1 MFKNYFKTTFR
12 NLWKTKGYSLLNM
25 GGLAIGIACAAL
37 IFLWVEDELTFNQY
51 FSNRDNLYKVK
62 DRQTYNGTTFT
73 FDATPALLAQGMKSE
88 IPGIKN
94 TTRSSWSNRILF
106 SFNGKEIYE
115 EGVYVDSSFFSMFH
129 LDFIKGDPAH
139 AFDQI
144 YSVVVTEK
152 MAMKFFESTDVVGK
166 TLTINNKKSYVVT
179 GVIKDLPK
187 NVSLRFD
194 WLSSF
199 KIFEGENTWLK
210 EWGNNGVTTYAETE
224 ANADIS
230 NINKKLYGY
239 VGTKS
244 QGATAKMSIYPMS
257 RWRLYDR
264 YDDNGKEIQGSMR
277 YVQLFSLIAWIILII
292 ACINFM
298 NLATARSEK
307 RAKEVGVR
315 KVLGVSRTN
324 LITQFIGESLI
335 MSFIS
340 TFLAI
345 GLIYLL
351 LPAFNMLVHKELTV
365 SVFNPFHFG
374 AMITISLICGL
385 IAGSYPA
392 FYLSSFNPI
401 GVLKGLK
408 QKSNSGVDFIR
419 KGLVVL
425 QFVISV
431 TFIICTIIIYQQIQ
445 HIKDRSLGYNKEG
458 LVYLN
463 VTGNMKTNFG
473 VIKNDLQQTGVVKN
487 AALSNQMV
495 LQISS
500 NSGNFSWEGKDA
512 GKEVLITVEAVTPG
526 YISTMDMQI
535 KEGHDF
541 YPDMKANTGNVII
554 NEALAKIVNNKN
566 IIGSV
571 ISRGDGT
578 KNTVVG
584 VVKDFIYND
593 MYSTGAPL
601 ILFCDT
607 SSWTNYMTLRLTDQ
621 ANLSTTL
628 AQIENVIKKD
638 NPGYPVEYKFVDDT
652 FSKIFT
658 TETLIGKLAG
668 IFALLAIAISC
679 MGLFWLSAY
688 TAEKRTK
695 EIGIRKVLGSSILGL
710 VGLLSKDFIKLVAIS
725 CLIAFPIAWWTMKN
739 GLEEYA
745 YRIDISWMVFVA
757 AGILALTI
765 AMITVSFQAIKAAI
779 SNPVKSIRTE

>member
-12 NLWKTKGYSLLNM
+12 NLWKTKGYSLLNI

-37 IFLWVEDELTFNQY
+37 IFLWVEDELTFDHY
-51 FSNRDNLYKVK
+51 FNNRANLYKVK

-73 FDATPALLAQGMKSE
+73 FDATPGPLANGMKSE

-94 TTRSSWSNRILF
+94 TARCSWGNRVLF
-106 SFNGKEIYE
+106 SINDKEIYE
-115 EGVYVDSSFFSMFH
+115 EGSYVDSSFFSMFH
-129 LDFIKGDPAH
+129 LDFIKGNPVH
-139 AFDQI
+139 AFDQL
-144 YSVVVTEK
+144 YAVVLSQK
-152 MAMKFFESTDVVGK
+152 MALKFFESTDVVGK
-166 TLTINNKKSYVVT
+166 SLTINNKKSYVVT
-179 GVIKDLPK
+179 GVFKDLPK
-187 NVSLRFD
+187 NVSFSFD
-194 WLSSF
+194 WLSPF
-199 KIFEGENTWLK
+199 KIVENENAWLK
-210 EWGNNGVTTYAETE
+210 EWGNNGVVTYAETE
-224 ANADIS
+224 QNADIS
-230 NINKKLYGY
+230 NINKKLYGF
-239 VGTKS
+239 VGTKA
-244 QGATAKMSIYPMS
+244 QGAAAKMSIYPMS
-257 RWRLYDR
+257 RWRLYDS
-264 YDDNGKEIQGSMR
+264 YDNGKEIQGR
-277 YVQLFSLIAWIILII
+277 IKYVNLFSLIAWIILII

-315 KVLGVSRTN
+315 KVLGVSKIK

-351 LPAFNMLVHKELTV
+351 LPAFNTLVQKEL
-365 SVFNPFHFG
+365 SVNIFNPVHIG
-374 AMITISLICGL
+374 AMTAIALLCGL

-408 QKSNSGVDFIR
+408 LKSNSSVGFIR

-431 TFIICTIIIYQQIQ
+431 TFIIGTIIIYQQIQ
-445 HIKDRSLGYNKEG
+445 HIKDRSLGYTKEG

-463 VTGNMKTNFG
+463 VTGNMKTNFE

-487 AALSNQMV
+487 ATLSTNII
-495 LQISS
+495 LQLGNSS
-500 NSGNFSWEGKDA
+500 SNFSWEGKAPD
-512 GKEVLITVEAVTPG
+512 KEVLITVEAVTPG
-526 YISTMDMQI
+526 YIPTMDMQL

-541 YPDMKANTGNVII
+541 YPDMKANTGTVII
-554 NEALAKIVNNKN
+554 NEALAKIINNKD

-578 KNTVVG
+578 KNTIVG
-584 VVKDFIYND
+584 VVKDFLYND
-593 MYSTGAPL
+593 MYSAGAPL
-601 ILFCDT
+601 ILLCDT
-607 SSWTNYMTLRLTDQ
+607 SAFINYLTLRITGK

-652 FSKIFT
+652 FSKLFT

-668 IFALLAIAISC
+668 IFALLAILISC
-679 MGLFWLSAY
+679 MGLFGLSAY
-688 TAEKRTK
+688 TAEIRTK
-695 EIGIRKVLGSSILGL
+695 EIGIRKVLGASTSGL
-710 VGLLSKDFIKLVAIS
+710 AGLLSKDFIKLVAIS
-725 CLIAFPIAWWTMKN
+725 CIIAFPIAWWIMRN
-739 GLEEYA
+739 WLDSYA
-745 YRIDISWMVFVA
+745 YRINISWIVFVA
-757 AGILALTI
+757 AGILALII
-765 AMITVSFQAIKAAI
+765 AMITVSFQAVKAAV

>member
-1 MFKNYFKTTFR
+1 MIKNYFKTTFR
-12 NLWKTKGYSLLNM
+12 NLWKTKGYSLLNI

-37 IFLWVEDELTFNQY
+37 ILLWVEDELTFDHY
-51 FSNRDNLYKVK
+51 FSNRENLYKVK

-73 FDATPALLAQGMKSE
+73 FDATPGLLAQGMKSE
-88 IPGIKN
+88 ILGIKN
-94 TTRSSWSNRILF
+94 TARSSWSNRALF
-106 SFNGKEIYE
+106 SLNGKEIYE
-115 EGVYVDSSFFSMFH
+115 EGAYVDSSFFSMFH

-139 AFDQI
+139 AFDQL
-144 YSVVVTEK
+144 YAVVISEK

-166 TLTINNKKSYVVT
+166 TLTINNKKSYVVS

-187 NVSLRFD
+187 NVSFRFD

-199 KIFEGENTWLK
+199 KIMEDENPWLK
-210 EWGNNGVTTYAETE
+210 EWGNNGIITYAEIE
-224 ANADIS
+224 PNADIS
-230 NINKKLYGY
+230 NINNKLYGY
-239 VGTKS
+239 IQSKS
-244 QGATAKMSIYPMS
+244 SGATAKMSIYPMN
-257 RWRLYDR
+257 RWRLYDS
-264 YDDNGKEIQGSMR
+264 YENGKEIQGR
-277 YVQLFSLIAWIILII
+277 IKYVNLFSLIAWIILII

-315 KVLGVSRTN
+315 KVLGVSKIK

-335 MSFIS
+335 MSCIS
-340 TFLAI
+340 TFLAT
-345 GLIYLL
+345 GLIYLF
-351 LPAFNMLVHKELTV
+351 LPAFNTLVQKEL
-365 SVFNPFHFG
+365 SVNFFNPVHIG
-374 AMITISLICGL
+374 AMTVIAMLCGL

-408 QKSNSGVDFIR
+408 LKSNSSVGFIR

-431 TFIICTIIIYQQIQ
+431 TFIIGTIIIYQQIQ

-463 VTGNMKTNFG
+463 VTGNMKTNFE

-487 AALSNQMV
+487 ATLSSSLV
-495 LQISS
+495 LQLGS
-500 NSGNFSWEGKDA
+500 NSSSFSWEGKEA
-512 GKEVLITVEAVTPG
+512 GKEVLITLESVTPG
-526 YISTMDMQI
+526 YISTMDMQL

-541 YPDMKANTGNVII
+541 YPDTKANTGTVII
-554 NEALAKIVNNKN
+554 NEALAKIINNKN

-571 ISRGDGT
+571 ISRGDGS

-584 VVKDFIYND
+584 VVKDFLYND
-593 MYSTGAPL
+593 MYSAGAPL

-607 SSWTNYMTLRLTDQ
+607 SAFINYLTLRLTDN
-621 ANLSTTL
+621 ANLSTAI
-628 AQIENVIKKD
+628 AQIENVIKRD

-668 IFALLAIAISC
+668 IFALLAILISC
-679 MGLFWLSAY
+679 MGLFGLSAY

-695 EIGIRKVLGSSILGL
+695 EIGIRKVLGASTSGL
-710 VGLLSKDFIKLVAIS
+710 AGLLSKDFIKLVAIS
-725 CLIAFPIAWWTMKN
+725 CLIAFPIAWWMMRN
-739 GLEEYA
+739 WLDSYA
-745 YRIDISWMVFVA
+745 YRINISWTVFIA
-757 AGILALTI
+757 AGILALII
-765 AMITVSFQAIKAAI
+765 AMITVSFQAVKAAV

>member
-1 MFKNYFKTTFR
+1 MKNYFKTTFR
-12 NLWKTKGYSLLNM
+12 NLWKTKGYSLLNI

-37 IFLWVEDELTFNQY
+37 IFLWVEDELTFNHY

-73 FDATPALLAQGMKSE
+73 FDSTPGLLAQGMKSE

-94 TTRSSWSNRILF
+94 AARSSWSNRVLF
-106 SFNGKEIYE
+106 SLNGKEIYE
-115 EGVYVDSSFFSMFH
+115 EGSYVDSSFFSMFN

-139 AFDQI
+139 VFDQL
-144 YSVVVTEK
+144 YSVVLSEK
-152 MAMKFFESTDVVGK
+152 MAIKFFESTDVVGK
-166 TLTINNKKSYVVT
+166 TLTINNKKSYVIT
-179 GVIKDLPK
+179 GVIKDLPN
-187 NVSLRFD
+187 NVSFRFD

-199 KIFEGENTWLK
+199 KIMEDENAWLK
-210 EWGNNGVTTYAETE
+210 EWGNNGVITYAETE
-224 ANADIS
+224 PNADIS
-230 NINKKLYGY
+230 NINNKLYGY
-239 VGTKS
+239 IQSKS
-244 QGATAKMSIYPMS
+244 SGATAKMSIYPMN
-257 RWRLYDR
+257 RWRMYDS
-264 YDDNGKEIQGSMR
+264 YDNGKEIQGR
-277 YVQLFSLIAWIILII
+277 IKYVNLFSLIAWIILII

-315 KVLGVSRTN
+315 KVLGVSKIK
-324 LITQFIGESLI
+324 LIAQFIGESLI

-345 GLIYLL
+345 GLIYLF
-351 LPAFNMLVHKELTV
+351 LPAFNALVQKEL
-365 SVFNPFHFG
+365 SINIFNPVHIG
-374 AMITISLICGL
+374 VLTAIALLCGL

-408 QKSNSGVDFIR
+408 LKSNSSVGFIR

-431 TFIICTIIIYQQIQ
+431 TFIIGTIIIYQQIQ

-458 LVYLN
+458 LVYMN
-463 VTGNMKTNFG
+463 VTGNMKANFG
-473 VIKNDLQQTGVVKN
+473 IIKDDLQQTGVVKN
-487 AALSNQMV
+487 ATLSTSMV
-495 LQISS
+495 LQFAS
-500 NSGNFSWEGKDA
+500 NSSSFSWEGKEA
-512 GKEVLITVEAVTPG
+512 GKEVLITMESVTPG
-526 YISTMDMQI
+526 YISTMDMQL

-541 YPDMKANTGNVII
+541 YPDMKANIGNVII
-554 NEALAKIVNNKN
+554 NEALAKIINNKH

-571 ISRGDGT
+571 ISRGDGS

-584 VVKDFIYND
+584 LVKDFLYND
-593 MYSTGAPL
+593 MYSAGAPL

-607 SSWTNYMTLRLTDQ
+607 SSNSYIGYLTLRLTDH
-621 ANLSTTL
+621 ANLSTAL

-652 FSKIFT
+652 FSKLFT

-668 IFALLAIAISC
+668 IFALLAILISC
-679 MGLFWLSAY
+679 MGLFGLSAY

-695 EIGIRKVLGSSILGL
+695 EIGIRKVLGASTSGL
-710 VGLLSKDFIKLVAIS
+710 AGLLSKDFIKLVAIS
-725 CLIAFPIAWWTMKN
+725 CLIAFPIAWWMMKN
-739 GLEEYA
+739 WLDSYH
-745 YRIDISWMVFVA
+745 YRIDISWIVFFV
-757 AGILALTI
+757 AGILSLII
-765 AMITVSFQAIKAAI
+765 AMITVSIQAIKAAI
-779 SNPVKSIRTE
+779 ANPVKSLRTE

>member
-1 MFKNYFKTTFR
+1 MLKNYFKTTFR

-129 LDFIKGDPAH
+129 LDFIKGDPTH

-679 MGLFWLSAY
+679 MGLFGLSAY

>member
-12 NLWKTKGYSLLNM
+12 NLWKTKGYSLLNI

-37 IFLWVEDELTFNQY
+37 IFLWVEDELTFDHY

-73 FDATPALLAQGMKSE
+73 FDATPGLLAQRMRSE

-94 TTRSSWSNRILF
+94 TARSSWSNRVLF
-106 SFNGKEIYE
+106 SLNGKEIYE
-115 EGVYVDSSFFSMFH
+115 EGVFVDSSFFSMFH
-129 LDFIKGDPAH
+129 LDFIKGDPAR
-139 AFDQI
+139 AFDQL
-144 YSVVVTEK
+144 YAVVISEK
-152 MAMKFFESTDVVGK
+152 MAMKFFESTNVVGK
-166 TLTINNKKSYVVT
+166 TLIINNKKSYVVS

-187 NVSLRFD
+187 NVSFNFD

-199 KIFEGENTWLK
+199 KIMEDENPWLK
-210 EWGNNGVTTYAETE
+210 EWGNNGVITYAETE
-224 ANADIS
+224 TNADIS
-230 NINKKLYGY
+230 NINNKLYGY
-239 VGTKS
+239 IQSKS
-244 QGATAKMSIYPMS
+244 SEATAKMSIYPMN
-257 RWRLYDR
+257 RWRMYDS
-264 YDDNGKEIQGSMR
+264 YDNGKEIQGR
-277 YVQLFSLIAWIILII
+277 IKYVNLFSLIAWIILII

-315 KVLGVSRTN
+315 KVLGVSKIK

-345 GLIYLL
+345 GLIYLF
-351 LPAFNMLVHKELTV
+351 LPAFNALVQKEL
-365 SVFNPFHFG
+365 SINIFNPVHIG
-374 AMITISLICGL
+374 VLTAIALLCGL

-408 QKSNSGVDFIR
+408 LKSNSSVGFIR

-431 TFIICTIIIYQQIQ
+431 TFIIGTIIIYQQIQ
-445 HIKDRSLGYNKEG
+445 HIKDRSLGYNKER

-463 VTGNMKTNFG
+463 VTGNMKTNFE
-473 VIKNDLQQTGVVKN
+473 VIKNDLLQTGTVKN
-487 AALSNQMV
+487 ATLSSNLV
-495 LQISS
+495 LQLGS
-500 NSGNFSWEGKDA
+500 NSSSFSWEGKEA
-512 GKEVLITVEAVTPG
+512 GKEVLITMESVTPG
-526 YISTMDMQI
+526 YIPTMDMQL

-541 YPDMKANTGNVII
+541 YPDMKANTGTVII
-554 NEALAKIVNNKN
+554 NEALAKIINNKN

-571 ISRGDGT
+571 ISRGDGS

-584 VVKDFIYND
+584 VVTDFLYND
-593 MYSTGAPL
+593 MYSAGAPL

-607 SSWTNYMTLRLTDQ
+607 TGYMSYLTLRLTDHT
-621 ANLSTTL
+621 NLSSAL

-652 FSKIFT
+652 FSKLFT

-668 IFALLAIAISC
+668 IFALLAILISC
-679 MGLFWLSAY
+679 MGLFGLSAY
-688 TAEKRTK
+688 TAEIRTK
-695 EIGIRKVLGSSILGL
+695 EIGIRKVLGASTSGL
-710 VGLLSKDFIKLVAIS
+710 AALLSKDFIKLVAIS

-739 GLEEYA
+739 WLNGYH
-745 YRIDISWMVFVA
+745 YRIDISWTVFVA
-757 AGILALTI
+757 AGILALII
-765 AMITVSFQAIKAAI
+765 AMITVSFQAVKAAV
-779 SNPVKSIRTE
+779 SNPVKCIRTE

>member
-1 MFKNYFKTTFR
+1 MLKNYFKTTFR

-679 MGLFWLSAY
+679 MGLFGLSAY

>member
-12 NLWKTKGYSLLNM
+12 NLWKTKGYSLLNI

-37 IFLWVEDELTFNQY
+37 IFLWVEDELTFNHF

-62 DRQTYNGTTFT
+62 DLQTYNGTTFT
-73 FDATPALLAQGMKSE
+73 FDATSGMLAQGMKSD

-94 TTRSSWSNRILF
+94 TARSSWSNRVLF
-106 SFNGKEIYE
+106 SLNGKEIYE
-115 EGVYVDSSFFSMFH
+115 EGSYVDPSFFSMFH

-139 AFDQI
+139 AFDQL
-144 YSVVVTEK
+144 YAVVLSET
-152 MAMKFFESTDVVGK
+152 MALKFFETTDIVGK

-187 NVSLRFD
+187 NVSFGFE
-194 WLSSF
+194 WLSPF
-199 KIFEGENTWLK
+199 KIMEDQYAWLK
-210 EWGNNGVTTYAETE
+210 EWGNNGVITYAETE
-224 ANADIS
+224 SNANII

-239 VGTKS
+239 VGTKA
-244 QGATAKMSIYPMS
+244 QGTNANMAIYPMN
-257 RWRLYDR
+257 RWRMYDSF
-264 YDDNGKEIQGSMR
+264 DNGKEIQGR
-277 YVQLFSLIAWIILII
+277 IKYVNLFSLIAWIILII

-315 KVLGVSRTN
+315 KVLGVSKIK
-324 LITQFIGESLI
+324 LIKQFIGESLI

-345 GLIYLL
+345 GLIYLF
-351 LPAFNMLVHKELTV
+351 LPAFNTLVQKEL
-365 SVFNPFHFG
+365 SVNIFSPVHIGFLT
-374 AMITISLICGL
+374 AISLLCGF

-408 QKSNSGVDFIR
+408 LKSNSGVDFIR

-431 TFIICTIIIYQQIQ
+431 TFIIGTIIIYQQIQ

-458 LVYLN
+458 LIYMN
-463 VTGNMKTNFG
+463 VTGNMKANFG
-473 VIKNDLQQTGVVKN
+473 VIKDDLQQTGVVKN
-487 AALSNQMV
+487 AALSSNMV
-495 LQISS
+495 LQLGSTT
-500 NSGNFSWEGKDA
+500 GNFSWEGKEV

-526 YISTMDMQI
+526 YISTMDMQL
-535 KEGHDF
+535 KEGRDF
-541 YPDMKANTGNVII
+541 YPDMKANTDNVII
-554 NEALAKIVNNKN
+554 NEALAKIINNKN

-578 KNTVVG
+578 KSTVVG
-584 VVKDFIYND
+584 VVKDFLYND
-593 MYSTGAPL
+593 MYAAGAPL
-601 ILFCDT
+601 LLYCDT
-607 SSWTNYMTLRLTDQ
+607 TIFTNYLTLRLTDN
-621 ANLSTTL
+621 ANLSTAI
-628 AQIENVIKKD
+628 AQIENVIKRD

-668 IFALLAIAISC
+668 IFALLAILISC
-679 MGLFWLSAY
+679 MGLFGLSAY

-695 EIGIRKVLGSSILGL
+695 EIGIRKVLGASTSGL
-710 VGLLSKDFIKLVAIS
+710 AGLLSKDFIKLVAIS
-725 CLIAFPIAWWTMKN
+725 CLIAFPIAWWMMRN
-739 GLEEYA
+739 WLDSYA
-745 YRIDISWMVFVA
+745 YRINISWTVFIA
-757 AGILALTI
+757 AGILALII
-765 AMITVSFQAIKAAI
+765 AMITVSFQAVKAAV